1 MERHGSDAKGV
12 DAVERALTLLGAFD
26 TMGKRAL
33 TLHELAQS
41 TRFYKSTI
49 LRLAVSLERFGY
61 LRRGD
66 DGRYQ
71 LGPACA
77 RLAAAHGYAGNQGE
91 LLQRAVT
98 FLAHA
103 SGETASFYV
112 REGNARVCVIRENST
127 HAVRHHVELGQRLP
141 LKLGA
146 ASLALLAFSG
156 VKGARF
162 DEIRRTGYAVS
173 IGERL
178 PDAAAVSAPVFDA
191 QDRLL
196 GALTISGLTTR
207 FTKKAVAKF
216 RKLLGQAI
224 QEVERDLG
232 RRVV

>member
-1 MERHGSDAKGV
+1 MAACPRAHSLRRPSGRYLMERHGSDAKESTPWSAPSRCSV
-12 DAVERALTLLGAFD
+12 L
-26 TMGKRAL
+26 
-33 TLHELAQS
+33 S
-41 TRFYKSTI
+41 TRWESARSRCTSSRNRPASRQEHHSAARGFAGA
-49 LRLAVSLERFGY
+49 LRLSEA
-61 LRRGD
+61 RR
-66 DGRYQ
+66 RWA
-71 LGPACA
+71 LSA
-77 RLAAAHGYAGNQGE
+77 RAGVRALAAAHGYAGNQGE

-178 PDAAAVSAPVFDA
+178 PDAAAVSAPVF
-191 QDRLL
+191 
-196 GALTISGLTTR
+196 STR
-207 FTKKAVAKF
+207 RTDCSAP
-216 RKLLGQAI
+216 
-224 QEVERDLG
+224 
-232 RRVV
+232 